1 MAVRVAATRS
11 GASTPPPAPCPRTS
25 SPRGRAGRSRTTPAS
40 PTGVGTTVG
49 RALAAVFSTRLAGDA
64 PRCLRP
70 RLEPLVG
77 QRRTAV
83 DALAV
88 AAGVDA
94 RECLG
99 ELRAVLGQRL
109 DAGGLAVGVAERRT
123 GISRVD
129 IRTKARRRAAALGFK
144 GRNGL
149 VAPAEQLLEPLSGHF
164 GVHRLSSS

>member
-64 PRCLRP
+64 PRCFRA

-83 DALAV
+83 DALAITAV
-88 AAGVDA
+88 ADA
-94 RECLG
+94 RERLG
-99 ELRAVLGQRL
+99 QLRALLGQRL
-109 DAGGLAVGVAERRT
+109 DAGRFAIGVAERRT
-123 GISRVD
+123 GISRIH
-129 IRTKARRRAAALGFK
+129 IR
-144 GRNGL
+144 
-149 VAPAEQLLEPLSGHF
+149 
-164 GVHRLSSS
+164 